1 MVNHTQ
7 DTQRLAGTDRENRDL
22 SGRAGIGGSRM
33 KTFLEEAAAA
43 VSITPF
49 VGMLAIWA
57 QLIPQL

>member
-7 DTQRLAGTDRENRDL
+7 GLAGTIAKTGICQDGQASE
-22 SGRAGIGGSRM
+22 GRRM

-43 VSITPF
+43 VSITLF

-57 QLIPQL
+57 QLIPQF